1 MVSRPPSTLPLSDPA
16 GVPDR
21 PKVRLYVDQPLG
33 PGQQVTLEPDAAH
46 YLFVVMR
53 LGAGDRVA
61 LFNGQAGEWAAQL
74 VPGGKRTGTA
84 LCLAQTAP
92 QRDPPDLWLLFAP
105 LKKARTDFLVEKATE
120 LGVARLIPVQTAH
133 TNAERIRRDRM
144 QAQVREAAEQ
154 CGATHLPHVDD
165 LRPLGAILDGWPRDR
180 ALFWAD
186 ELLAQANPAASEA
199 PAGPAALLIGP
210 EGGFSPSER
219 ARLTA
224 LPHVHP
230 LRLGPRILRAETAA
244 VAALVLW
251 QSRWGDWGRAK
262 GEAGR

>member
-1 MVSRPPSTLPLSDPA
+1 MVLRPSSTSPLSDPA
-16 GVPDR
+16 AVPDR
-21 PKVRLYVDQPLG
+21 PRVRLYVDQPLG
-33 PGQQVTLEPDAAH
+33 PGQQVTLTPDAAH

-53 LGAGDRVA
+53 LGASDRVA
-61 LFNGQAGEWAAQL
+61 LFNGLAGEWAAQL
-74 VPGGKRTGTA
+74 APVGKRGGTA

-92 QRDPPDLWLLFAP
+92 QRDPPDLWLIFAP
-105 LKKARTDFLVEKATE
+105 LKKTRTDFLVEKATE
-120 LGVARLIPVQTAH
+120 LGAARLMPVQTAH

-165 LRPLGAILDGWPRDR
+165 LCPLGTVLDNWPEGR

-186 ELLAQANPAASEA
+186 EGLAQAA
-199 PAGPAALLIGP
+199 PTAPKAPVGPAALLIGP
-210 EGGFSPSER
+210 EGGFSPAER
-219 ARLTA
+219 ARLSA

-251 QSRWGDWGRAK
+251 QSHWGDWGR
-262 GEAGR
+262 